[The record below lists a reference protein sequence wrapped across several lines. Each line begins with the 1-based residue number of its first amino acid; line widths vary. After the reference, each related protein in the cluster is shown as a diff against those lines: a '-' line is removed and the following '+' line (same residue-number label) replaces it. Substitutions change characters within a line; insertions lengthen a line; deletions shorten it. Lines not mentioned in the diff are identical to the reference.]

1 MLVCKEYKISAD
13 GEFGINTENAVKDFQ
28 EHIQMMIKNNIVSD
42 KIQIYQLQKW

>member
-28 EHIQMMIKNNIVSD
+28 SKNRLIVDGIAGKNTFEKVFS
-42 KIQIYQLQKW
+42 